1 MTVEAYH
8 LSHWHDIDISMSAT
22 SPYLTQ
28 SIQFEISFP
37 YRLREADFP
46 QIWTDPAIVSV
57 VGYRNSGLTGLK
69 VRGCTILNPFD
80 SAYKSWNDHV
90 TKWQIAQLVRVLCR
104 QLGTQHVEQADTQP
118 GSPFPYIS

>member
-37 YRLREADFP
+37 YRLRKADFP
-46 QIWTDPAIVSV
+46 QIWTDPAIVNV

-69 VRGCTILNPFD
+69 VRGYYCPRPF
-80 SAYKSWNDHV
+80 
-90 TKWQIAQLVRVLCR
+90 
-104 QLGTQHVEQADTQP
+104 
-118 GSPFPYIS
+118 